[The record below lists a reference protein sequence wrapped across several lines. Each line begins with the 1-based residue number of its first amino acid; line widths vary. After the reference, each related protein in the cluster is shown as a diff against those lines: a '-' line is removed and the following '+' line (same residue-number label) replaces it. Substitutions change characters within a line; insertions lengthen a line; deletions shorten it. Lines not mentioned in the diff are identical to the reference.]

1 MSTKVKL
8 GRDQVLTLDGIA
20 LEGVRE
26 MDVDIEMSTQDVT
39 AWWHGWKS
47 TLPLAGDVTVK
58 VLIYWKENYDD
69 FAAKLNKHPPE
80 PMTLGITNVGTVDCL
95 PTNVGIKQP
104 LTGVLA
110 WEVTLKLWTYGN
122 P

>member
-8 GRDQVLTLDGIA
+8 GRDQVLLLDGIA

-26 MDVDIEMSTQDVT
+26 LDVDIDMSTHDVT

-47 TLPLAGDVTVK
+47 TLPLAADVTCK

-69 FAAKLNKHPPE
+69 FAGKLNKHPPE
-80 PMTLGITNVGTVDCL
+80 QMTLGISNVFNVDCV
-95 PTNVGIKQP
+95 PVKVTVKQP
-104 LTGVLA
+104 IAGVLA
-110 WEVTLKLWTYGN
+110 WEVTLKMWTYGS